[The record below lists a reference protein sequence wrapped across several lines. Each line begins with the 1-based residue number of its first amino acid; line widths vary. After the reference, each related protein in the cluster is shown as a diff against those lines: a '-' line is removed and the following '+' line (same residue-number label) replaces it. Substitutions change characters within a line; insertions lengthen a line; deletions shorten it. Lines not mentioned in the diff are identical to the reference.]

1 VGGLLGTDERLA
13 RPRMTGTVI
22 RTFGGADR
30 FRLGSL
36 LGTDERLARPRMTG
50 DGHPYLCI
58 ENLLAVLGVFSTSC
72 CGGGV
77 GNLEGAGR
85 GSSLRGNEK
94 GMVCNFIVWVGCT
107 QALFTN

>member
-1 VGGLLGTDERLA
+1 VGGLLGTDEHPA
-13 RPRMTGTVI
+13 RPRM
-22 RTFGGADR
+22 
-30 FRLGSL
+30 S
-36 LGTDERLARPRMTG
+36 G
-50 DGHPYLCI
+50 DGHRYLCI

-72 CGGGV
+72 CRGGV

-94 GMVCNFIVWVGCT
+94 GMVCNFIVLLGCA

>member
-1 VGGLLGTDERLA
+1 VGGLFGTDEHPA
-13 RPRMTGTVI
+13 RPRMTG
-22 RTFGGADR
+22 
-30 FRLGSL
+30 
-36 LGTDERLARPRMTG
+36 E
-50 DGHPYLCI
+50 GHPYLCI

-72 CGGGV
+72 CRGGV

-94 GMVCNFIVWVGCT
+94 GMVCNFIVLLGCA

>member
-1 VGGLLGTDERLA
+1 
-13 RPRMTGTVI
+13 M
-22 RTFGGADR
+22 
-30 FRLGSL
+30 GSL
-36 LGTDERLARPRMTG
+36 LGTDEHPARPRMPETGIRTFVSPRMTG

-72 CGGGV
+72 CRGGV

-94 GMVCNFIVWVGCT
+94 GMVCNFIVLLGCA

>member
-1 VGGLLGTDERLA
+1 MRKWGLHRRLQRGGEGYAPTLVGA
-13 RPRMTGTVI
+13 RITV
-22 RTFGGADR
+22 
-30 FRLGSL
+30 
-36 LGTDERLARPRMTG
+36 
-50 DGHPYLCI
+50 DGHPYLK
-58 ENLLAVLGVFSTSC
+58 NLLAVLGVFSTSC

>member
-1 VGGLLGTDERLA
+1 MGGLLGTDEHPA

-22 RTFGGADR
+22 RT
-30 FRLGSL
+30 LEVS
-36 LGTDERLARPRMTG
+36 PRMTG